1 MKRMRMQFFMVSLA
15 IIFIVGN
22 SYAQNQTVD
31 TTIHVFSFTL
41 AQAQDYAI
49 ENSYKS
55 RIADYDIQEAEY
67 TVKETMAI
75 GLPQINADA
84 SYNNNIKLP
93 VTILPAEFVGGPP
106 GESVGITFGT
116 KNTISANIMASQ
128 LVFDGTYL
136 IGLKGTKVFRELKL
150 QQKGATDFEVKKN
163 TSDAYYAAMVSVENY
178 KMLRENYDEVKKQLV
193 QTQAL
198 YENGFVE
205 EQNVQQLDLNLG
217 KIEIAVNNAKRQIE
231 IARNMLKFQLGMPMN
246 DELIL
251 TDDINTLITN
261 AKLEISGR
269 YTFDIKN
276 NVQYRVADKW
286 VEVRD
291 MQIRLEKSKYLPS
304 LNVFINQNWSS
315 YEDSFTYF
323 SSGTSWFDATKFGV
337 NLVVPILS
345 SNQRGARV
353 QKARVISEKA
363 RVQREE
369 LAAGL
374 QLQLSVANSN
384 FNQAF
389 ASYQIAVKNVELA
402 TSIRNKTNIKFQEG
416 IATSFEVTQ
425 AESQLISDQFNVIE
439 SALRLFE
446 AKTKIDEL
454 LNN

>member
-1 MKRMRMQFFMVSLA
+1 
-15 IIFIVGN
+15 
-22 SYAQNQTVD
+22 
-31 TTIHVFSFTL
+31 
-41 AQAQDYAI
+41 
-49 ENSYKS
+49 
-55 RIADYDIQEAEY
+55 
-67 TVKETMAI
+67 
-75 GLPQINADA
+75 
-84 SYNNNIKLP
+84 
-93 VTILPAEFVGGPP
+93 
-106 GESVGITFGT
+106 
-116 KNTISANIMASQ
+116 
-128 LVFDGTYL
+128 
-136 IGLKGTKVFRELKL
+136 
-150 QQKGATDFEVKKN
+150 
-163 TSDAYYAAMVSVENY
+163 
-178 KMLRENYDEVKKQLV
+178 
-193 QTQAL
+193 
-198 YENGFVE
+198 
-205 EQNVQQLDLNLG
+205 VQQLDLNLG

-231 IARNMLKFQLGMPMN
+231 IARNMLKFQLGMPMK

-416 IATSFEVTQ
+416 IATSLEVTQ
-425 AESQLISDQFNVIE
+425 AESQLISDKFNVIE